1 MAMAMSP
8 MHRRLLHESSSFK
21 RVVYACLH
29 QLLVFPLTDIGDAS
43 SLLSASSSA
52 SSGLDKLGRDRGES
66 LSSAISRDRVRGESL
81 DQASGVGMWTRLE
94 MIEE

>member
-1 MAMAMSP
+1 M
-8 MHRRLLHESSSFK
+8 LL
-21 RVVYACLH
+21 C
-29 QLLVFPLTDIGDAS
+29 QLRFIVFPQVLGFPVTDIGDAA

-81 DQASGVGMWTRLE
+81 DQASGVGK
-94 MIEE
+94 